1 MFEEGKSESEW
12 WGAKDHT
19 RRQSSQE
26 GCPLTSPSRTPKMWC
41 FHWSKKVRHERKA
54 RTSKAHPKSWLRLSA
69 SPEGMQETPNAIV
82 LTTEREITQ
91 FWSATD
97 FIKSQDWLLL
107 FFFGGKDQTRDLTHY
122 TGVPPNHTPQP
133 CGTASDT
140 PDSSATGSNGNALGE
155 LGIVVCTC
163 NPSILKAEALLGYGK
178 ILSQKKTTKQNE
190 TLPYTLVLLFA
201 RQFIIYIV
209 GRKATRRAV
218 SVDRK
223 AFQPM

>member
-1 MFEEGKSESEW
+1 
-12 WGAKDHT
+12 
-19 RRQSSQE
+19 
-26 GCPLTSPSRTPKMWC
+26 
-41 FHWSKKVRHERKA
+41 
-54 RTSKAHPKSWLRLSA
+54 
-69 SPEGMQETPNAIV
+69 MQETPNAIV

-140 PDSSATGSNGNALGE
+140 PDNSATGSNGNALGE

-163 NPSILKAEALLGYGK
+163 NPSILKAEALLGYGE
-178 ILSQKKTTKQNE
+178 ILSQKKPTKQNE

>member
-1 MFEEGKSESEW
+1 MSPLVKKS
-12 WGAKDHT
+12 
-19 RRQSSQE
+19 
-26 GCPLTSPSRTPKMWC
+26 
-41 FHWSKKVRHERKA
+41 KA
-54 RTSKAHPKSWLRLSA
+54 RKKSKNIKG
-69 SPEGMQETPNAIV
+69 SPQV
-82 LTTEREITQ
+82 LAAAQCKPWGDAGNTKCYCVNYREREITQ

-163 NPSILKAEALLGYGK
+163 NPSILKAEALLGYGE
-178 ILSQKKTTKQNE
+178 ILSQKNHKTKWN
-190 TLPYTLVLLFA
+190 FA
-201 RQFIIYIV
+201 LHSCPAVCKAVYYIHSRKKSHQTCGLCRQKSFSTYV
-209 GRKATRRAV
+209 K
-218 SVDRK
+218 
-223 AFQPM
+223 